1 MYRISIRT
9 GRRCDIVDI
18 TPSIR
23 TYLREIGAESGTV
36 TVFCPHTTAGLT
48 VNENA
53 DPDVRRDLNAFLN
66 RAIPREGDYAHS
78 EGNSDAHIKS
88 TLTNSAQV
96 LIVEGREV
104 MLGTWQ
110 GVFFMEYD
118 GPRSREVWLQFTGE
132 RTAAPRREGVGR

>member
-53 DPDVRRDLNAFLN
+53 DPDVRRDLNAKGAASLLLILYTGVQFDADLGMDIDYEASAQ
-66 RAIPREGDYAHS
+66 AI
-78 EGNSDAHIKS
+78 SDLIKS
-88 TLTNSAQV
+88 FILTS
-96 LIVEGREV
+96 
-104 MLGTWQ
+104 
-110 GVFFMEYD
+110 
-118 GPRSREVWLQFTGE
+118 
-132 RTAAPRREGVGR
+132 